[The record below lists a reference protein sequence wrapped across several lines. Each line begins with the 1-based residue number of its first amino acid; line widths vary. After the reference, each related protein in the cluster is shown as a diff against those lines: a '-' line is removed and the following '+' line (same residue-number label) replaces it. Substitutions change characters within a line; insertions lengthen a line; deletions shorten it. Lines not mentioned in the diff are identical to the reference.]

1 MYDISQFDAVLCC
14 LALVVVR
21 GLVQNGAKLIELDT
35 HASAGAQHRA
45 EGRTGMEIYQLRT
58 FVTVAQQGHLTQAA
72 EVLHLSQPAV
82 TAQIKAIEEEVGMP
96 LFERTAGGVVLTLAG
111 QELLPQA
118 QDILAAARQLLNHAR
133 ALKGQLSGKLQLGIT
148 LTPDM
153 LRVGPLVARLSE
165 RHPLLEVCLHQGVT
179 GDVLNAVRKKELD
192 GGFYLGKNPYVN
204 VHTLLLDNLPLR
216 IVAPVGWLA
225 RINAANPKELGRLPW
240 VGISQFSSLSKIVSE
255 LWRELNISPKKI
267 SECDNLFT
275 AIELVKAGVG
285 LSLIR
290 EQEALHAEQ
299 QGLLEVVPG
308 IVKTAE
314 LQFVFAA
321 DKVADPM
328 LAVLME
334 ELSQI
339 WQLG

>member
-1 MYDISQFDAVLCC
+1 
-14 LALVVVR
+14 
-21 GLVQNGAKLIELDT
+21 
-35 HASAGAQHRA
+35 
-45 EGRTGMEIYQLRT
+45 MEIYQLRT

-118 QDILAAARQLLNHAR
+118 QDILAAARHLLNHAR
-133 ALKGQLSGKLQLGIT
+133 TLKGQLCGKAQLGVT
-148 LTPDM
+148 LTPDI
-153 LRVGPLVARLSE
+153 LRVGELVARIAE
-165 RHPLLEVCLHQGVT
+165 RYPLLEVCLHQGVT

-192 GGFYLGKNPYVN
+192 GGFYLGKNPYAN
-204 VHTLLLDNLPLR
+204 VHTLLLDHLSLR
-216 IVAPVGWLA
+216 IVAPLGWLS

-255 LWRELNISPKKI
+255 LWRELNISPKKV

-290 EQEALHAEQ
+290 EEEALRAAE

-308 IVKTAE
+308 IVKSAE

-321 DKVADPM
+321 DKAADPV
-328 LAVLME
+328 LSVLVGELTAV
-334 ELSQI
+334 
-339 WQLG
+339 WQLA

>member
-1 MYDISQFDAVLCC
+1 
-14 LALVVVR
+14 
-21 GLVQNGAKLIELDT
+21 
-35 HASAGAQHRA
+35 
-45 EGRTGMEIYQLRT
+45 MEIYQLRT

-133 ALKGQLSGKLQLGIT
+133 ALKGQLSGKVQLGIT

-153 LRVGPLVARLSE
+153 LRVGPLVSQLSARY
-165 RHPLLEVCLHQGVT
+165 PLLEVCLHQGVT

-192 GGFYLGKNPYVN
+192 GGFYLGKNPYAN
-204 VHTLLLDNLPLR
+204 VHTLLLDNLSLR
-216 IVAPVGWLA
+216 IVAPLGWLS
-225 RINAANPKELGRLPW
+225 RINAANPKDLGRLPW

-290 EQEALHAEQ
+290 EQEALQAEQ

-321 DKVADPM
+321 EKAADPL

-334 ELSQI
+334 ALSHI
-339 WQLG
+339 WQLNGNHQNGSVHG

>member
-1 MYDISQFDAVLCC
+1 
-14 LALVVVR
+14 
-21 GLVQNGAKLIELDT
+21 
-35 HASAGAQHRA
+35 
-45 EGRTGMEIYQLRT
+45 MEIYQLRT

-133 ALKGQLSGKLQLGIT
+133 GLKGQLSGRAQLGIT
-148 LTPDM
+148 LTPDI
-153 LRVGPLVARLSE
+153 LRVGELVARMAE
-165 RHPLLEVCLHQGVT
+165 RYPLLEVCLHQGVT

-192 GGFYLGKNPYVN
+192 GGFYLGKNPYAN
-204 VHTLLLDNLPLR
+204 VHTVLLDHLSLR
-216 IVAPVGWLA
+216 IVAPPGWLS

-255 LWRELNISPKKI
+255 LWRELNISPKKV

-290 EQEALHAEQ
+290 EQDAQQAAA
-299 QGLLEVVPG
+299 QGLLEVVPD
-308 IVKTAE
+308 IVKSAE
-314 LQFVFAA
+314 LQFVFSADKAA
-321 DKVADPM
+321 DP
-328 LAVLME
+328 VLSVLVG
-334 ELSQI
+334 ELSAV
-339 WQLG
+339 WQLH

>member
-1 MYDISQFDAVLCC
+1 
-14 LALVVVR
+14 
-21 GLVQNGAKLIELDT
+21 
-35 HASAGAQHRA
+35 
-45 EGRTGMEIYQLRT
+45 MEIYQLRT

-133 ALKGQLSGKLQLGIT
+133 ALKGQLSGKVQLGIT

-153 LRVGPLVARLSE
+153 LRVGPLVARISE
-165 RHPLLEVCLHQGVT
+165 RYPLLEVCLHQGVT

-192 GGFYLGKNPYVN
+192 GGFYLGKNPYAN
-204 VHTLLLDNLPLR
+204 VHTLLLDSLSLR
-216 IVAPVGWLA
+216 IVAPNGWLA

-290 EQEALHAEQ
+290 EQEALQAAG

-308 IVKTAE
+308 IVKSAE

-321 DKVADPM
+321 DKAADPL

-334 ELSQI
+334 EQSNI
-339 WQLG
+339 WQLT

>member
-1 MYDISQFDAVLCC
+1 
-14 LALVVVR
+14 
-21 GLVQNGAKLIELDT
+21 
-35 HASAGAQHRA
+35 
-45 EGRTGMEIYQLRT
+45 MEIYQLRT

-133 ALKGQLSGKLQLGIT
+133 GLKGQLSGRAQLGIT
-148 LTPDM
+148 LTPDI
-153 LRVGPLVARLSE
+153 LRVGELVARMAE
-165 RHPLLEVCLHQGVT
+165 RYPLLEVCLHQGVT

-192 GGFYLGKNPYVN
+192 GGFYLGKNPYAN
-204 VHTLLLDNLPLR
+204 VHTVLLDQLPLR
-216 IVAPVGWLA
+216 IVAPPGWLS

-255 LWRELNISPKKI
+255 LWRELNISPKKV

-290 EQEALHAEQ
+290 EQDAQQAAA
-299 QGLLEVVPG
+299 QGLLEVVPD
-308 IVKTAE
+308 IVKSAE
-314 LQFVFAA
+314 LQFVFSADKAA
-321 DKVADPM
+321 DP
-328 LAVLME
+328 VLSVLVG
-334 ELSQI
+334 ELSAV
-339 WQLG
+339 WQLH